1 MAEEVNK
8 DITYFGQ
15 TNFRNQLRKFGIKRR
30 DRSRH
35 FYIIG
40 KTGTGK
46 TTLIENL
53 AAQDIIN
60 GEGIG
65 IIDPH
70 GEFAEKMLKFVPKE
84 RIEDVIYLA
93 PHDVDFPISFNV
105 MEEVGPEQR
114 SMVRDGLLGVFKK
127 IWPDAWSGRMEYLL
141 GNAILALLEVPGS
154 TLLGIN
160 RIFGDKDYR
169 NWVVSQ
175 VTDASVKSFWV
186 DEFGKYDE
194 KYARESSAAIQ
205 NKIGQFISNPLVRNI
220 IGQPKTSFDIREI
233 MDRKK
238 ILIMNLSKGR
248 IGEESSR
255 LLGAMLITKI
265 YLAAMSRVDITEAE
279 RNDFNL
285 YVDEF
290 QNFAVESFA
299 NILSEARKYRLNLT
313 IAHQYIAQMDEKVRD
328 AVVGN
333 VGSMVVFR
341 VGADDAEFL
350 EKEFEPVFTVQDLV
364 GLGFAHIYLKLM
376 IDGFTSKPF
385 SATTLP
391 PISTQKESN
400 VDAIIKSSR
409 DKYAVPKDKAE
420 EQINEWYKPVAV
432 ERKDSEAPAR
442 QFSGRT
448 SRSMPHAGMG
458 ESDKPQT
465 YPASCAVCG
474 KKIYVPFEP
483 DGKKPL
489 YCKEH
494 MPAPSAHSQI
504 RRQAPLIGEG
514 VVAAKT
520 FNEIKKQGAP
530 KTISL
535 KDLEDRGRRAPEM
548 DELRKAL
555 QELKSEQVK
564 KPMEQPPKRESAPQP
579 KPRPEPISVMESV
592 EEASPR
598 LVGLGPKPVILE
610 SKELKKGSI
619 KPGQKIKFD

>member
-1 MAEEVNK
+1 MAEEAK
-8 DITYFGQ
+8 KEITYFAQ

-46 TTLIENL
+46 TTLIENMV
-53 AAQDIIN
+53 AQDIMN
-60 GEGIG
+60 GEGVG

-84 RIEDVIYLA
+84 RIEDVVYLA
-93 PHDVDFPISFNV
+93 PHDMDFPISFNV
-105 MEEVGPEQR
+105 LEEVGPEQR
-114 SMVRDGLLGVFKK
+114 SMVRDGLMSVFKK
-127 IWPDAWSGRMEYLL
+127 IWPDAFSGRMEYLL
-141 GNAILALLEVPGS
+141 SNAILALLEVPSS

-160 RIFGDKDYR
+160 RIFGDKEYR

-175 VTDASVKSFWV
+175 VTDSSVKAFWV

-194 KYARESSAAIQ
+194 KYAREASAAIQ
-205 NKIGQFISNPLVRNI
+205 NKIGQFISNPLIRNI
-220 IGQPKTSFDIREI
+220 IGQPKTSFDIRDI
-233 MDRKK
+233 MDKKK

-255 LLGAMLITKI
+255 LIGAMLITKI
-265 YLAAMSRVDITEAE
+265 YLAAMARIDIPEAE

-313 IAHQYIAQMDEKVRD
+313 LAHQYIAQMDEKVRD
-328 AVVGN
+328 AVIGN

-350 EKEFEPVFTVQDLV
+350 EKEFEPSFIVQDLV
-364 GLGFAHIYLKLM
+364 NLGFAHIYLKLM

-391 PISTQKESN
+391 PISAQKESN
-400 VDAIIKSSR
+400 VEAIIKFSR
-409 DKYAVPKDKAE
+409 EKYAVPKDKAE
-420 EQINEWYKPVAV
+420 EQINEWYKPITL
-432 ERKDSEAPAR
+432 ERKEGEMPKGHSIN
-442 QFSGRT
+442 RT
-448 SRSMPHAGMG
+448 SRSLPHAVVGGG
-458 ESDKPQT
+458 ESDKPQS
-465 YPASCAVCG
+465 YPASCVSCN
-474 KKIYVPFEP
+474 KRIYVPFEP

-494 MPAPSAHSQI
+494 MPVS
-504 RRQAPLIGEG
+504 GEG
-514 VVAAKT
+514 RGVRGARTPSFDEGQVVAKSFGSA
-520 FNEIKKQGAP
+520 GAGEAVR
-530 KTISL
+530 TISL
-535 KDLEDRGRRAPEM
+535 RDLEDK
-548 DELRKAL
+548 RK
-555 QELKSEQVK
+555 KGSE
-564 KPMEQPPKRESAPQP
+564 SD
-579 KPRPEPISVMESV
+579 
-592 EEASPR
+592 
-598 LVGLGPKPVILE
+598 
-610 SKELKKGSI
+610 ELKKLLEEIKSGQAKKESPKEEPEAKKEKPEESPKI
-619 KPGQKIKFD
+619 TEPKETEVVAPEAKEEPAPGVNKGKLKPGQKIRFD